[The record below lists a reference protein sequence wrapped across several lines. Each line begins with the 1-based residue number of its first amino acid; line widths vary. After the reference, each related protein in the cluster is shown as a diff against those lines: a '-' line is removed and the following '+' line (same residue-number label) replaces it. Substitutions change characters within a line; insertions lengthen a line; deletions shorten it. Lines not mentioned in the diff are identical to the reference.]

1 MKPSPNPPLLIPGFI
16 DPVLDSQAV
25 FRTLLTAMSRPGE
38 ICPLPLVPQA
48 PGALTGAAAAVCLT
62 LLDLDTPV
70 WLDNTLRQPEVMAHL
85 RFHCGCPIVEDPA
98 QAAFA
103 LIGKVKEIPCLA
115 IFNPGVPEYPD
126 ASTTLVVQ
134 VQGLTNKQGV
144 YLQGPGIENEV
155 RLGAD
160 FLLDHFWHELAGQR
174 RSFPLGL
181 DVFLVSPKEVAAL
194 PRSVTIKEAGPCMS
208 R

>member
-1 MKPSPNPPLLIPGFI
+1 LEPSLNPPPLIPGFP

-25 FRTLLTAMSRPGE
+25 FRTLLTVMSQPGK
-38 ICPLPLVPQA
+38 ICPLPLVPGA
-48 PGALTGAAAAVCLT
+48 PAGLTGAAAAVCLT

-70 WLDNTLRQPEVMAHL
+70 WLDDTLRQPEVMGHL

-103 LIGKVKEIPCLA
+103 LIGKTEEIPCLA
-115 IFNPGVPEYPD
+115 VFNPGLPEYPD

-134 VQGLTNKQGV
+134 VQGLTNKQGAC
-144 YLQGPGIENEV
+144 LQGPGIENEV

-160 FLLDHFWHELAGQR
+160 FLPDYFWNELAGQR